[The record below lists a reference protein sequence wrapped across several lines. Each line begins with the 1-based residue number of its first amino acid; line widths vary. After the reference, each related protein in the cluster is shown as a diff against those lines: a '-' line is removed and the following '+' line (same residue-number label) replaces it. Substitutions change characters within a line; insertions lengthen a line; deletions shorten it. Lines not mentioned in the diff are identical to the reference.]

1 MGPGRS
7 LIAAF
12 EAETG
17 VRVSYINMAG
27 GPMQARIYAEGRHPR
42 WTLTWF
48 IGDAAM
54 AALDGAGLLARP
66 AIARTAHSEPA
77 WTSQARALLPKDGA
91 YLPTGLTL
99 AGVFV
104 TRRSQAPATWPDL
117 KKVARR
123 VGMVSPVMSGTAYPV
138 LASMMQ
144 AMGGSEPGRTLL
156 RGLGANGLV
165 IAATNPLLIGLL
177 RRGEIGV
184 AVLPSQAAYALAARE
199 PDFNVT
205 VPRPAGIAPAVI
217 GISADA
223 SPALQEKA
231 QRFVHFLLTPE
242 GQALIRQ
249 STAEGFGWPPI
260 EDGPPPPGLPALAG
274 LGLVHPDPIAWGARQ
289 GEEVGWFRR
298 EIAP

>member
-1 MGPGRS
+1 MGPGGP

-12 EAETG
+12 EAATG
-17 VRVSYINMAG
+17 ERVTYINMAG

-66 AIARTAHSEPA
+66 AVPGSEPA
-77 WTSQARALLPKDGA
+77 WTPQARALLPADRA

-104 TRRSQAPATWPDL
+104 ARRSPAPATWPDL
-117 KKVARR
+117 KTVANG
-123 VGMVSPVMSGTAYPV
+123 VGLVSPVMSGTAYPV

-144 AMGGSEPGRTLL
+144 AVGGSEPGRTLL
-156 RGLGANGLV
+156 RELGANGLIV
-165 IAATNPLLIGLL
+165 AATNPLLIGQL
-177 RRGEIGV
+177 RRGEVGV

-199 PDFNVT
+199 PDFDVT
-205 VPRPAGIAPAVI
+205 VPRPAAIAPAVI
-217 GISADA
+217 GISAGA

-231 QRFVHFLLTPE
+231 QCFVRFLLTPA
-242 GQALIRQ
+242 GQALIRR
-249 STAEGFGWPPI
+249 STAEGFGWPPV
-260 EDGPPPPGLPALAG
+260 EGVVPPPGLPELAG
-274 LGLVHPDPIAWGARQ
+274 LDLVHPDPIAWGARQ